1 MTSEPERTELKRGLE
16 GVLVAESSLSRIDGD
31 EGRLVYRG
39 YDIDDLAREASYE
52 EVLYLLWH
60 GELPTPALL
69 ESFREGMAMERD
81 LNPDVLDVIAGL
93 ARADESPM
101 AVMRTVTSMLSAYD
115 PDATD
120 ENVQSIPA
128 NVRKGR
134 RITAKL
140 PTALAAFDRLR
151 RGKEPVAPDPD
162 LGHAANF
169 LYMLNDQRPDEV
181 AAETFDMALVLHAD
195 HGINASTF
203 AAMVT
208 ASTLADLHSA
218 VTSAVGTLSGALHG
232 GANQN
237 VMRMLLEV
245 DDSDKEPLRWVQD
258 ALAEGRRVAGFG
270 HRVYSVKDPRARILG
285 ERSQALGEVS
295 GDEKWFRYSQ
305 AIEEFMTD
313 EKGIAPN
320 VDFYSASMYYQMGI
334 PIDIYTPIFVVSRV
348 GGWIA
353 HVMEQWEDNRL
364 IRPRAR
370 YVGPERREFVPVD
383 ER

>member
-1 MTSEPERTELKRGLE
+1 MTTEQGTELKRGLE
-16 GVLVAESSLSRIDGD
+16 GVLVAESSLSQIDGD
-31 EGRLVYRG
+31 AGRLVYRG
-39 YDIDDLAREASYE
+39 YDIDDLARDASYE

-60 GELPTPALL
+60 GELPTPTLL
-69 ESFREGMAMERD
+69 DAFREGMAAERD
-81 LNPDVLDVIAGL
+81 LDPEVLDVIECL

-115 PDATD
+115 LDAD
-120 ENVQSIPA
+120 GDDAQSIPT

-151 RGKEPVAPDPD
+151 RGAEPVAPSPD

-169 LYMLNDQRPDEV
+169 LYMLNGEEPDEV

-195 HGINASTF
+195 HGVNASTF
-203 AAMVT
+203 SARVT
-208 ASTLADLHSA
+208 ASTLADIHSA

-245 DDSDKEPLRWVQD
+245 AESDKEPLRWVRD

-270 HRVYSVKDPRARILG
+270 HRVYNVKDPRAQILG
-285 ERSQALGEVS
+285 ERSQALGEAA
-295 GDEKWFRYSQ
+295 GDEKWFSYSKTN
-305 AIEEFMTD
+305 EEFMAE

-334 PIDIYTPIFVVSRV
+334 PIDIYTPIFTISRV

-353 HVMEQWEDNRL
+353 HVLEQWEDNRL

-370 YVGPERREFVPVD
+370 YVGPDEREFVPVG

>member
-1 MTSEPERTELKRGLE
+1 MSSEQTGTELKRGLE
-16 GVLVAESSLSRIDGD
+16 GVLVAESSLSEIDGD
-31 EGRLVYRG
+31 EGRLIYRG
-39 YDIDDLAREASYE
+39 YPIDDLAREASYE

-69 ESFREGMAMERD
+69 DAFRDGMAAARD
-81 LNPDVLDVIAGL
+81 LDDEVLDTIECL
-93 ARADESPM
+93 ARAGESPM

-115 PDATD
+115 PDAD
-120 ENVQSIPA
+120 GEDAQSIPA

-151 RGKEPVAPDPD
+151 RGEEPVDPNPD

-169 LYMLNDQRPDEV
+169 LYMLNDEVPDDV

-195 HGINASTF
+195 HGVNASTF
-203 AAMVT
+203 SARVT

-245 DDSDKEPLRWVQD
+245 DESGKDPLKWVQD

-270 HRVYSVKDPRARILG
+270 HRVYNVKDPRARILG
-285 ERSQALGEVS
+285 ERSEALGVES
-295 GDEKWFRYSQ
+295 GDEKWFRYSE
-305 AIEEFMTD
+305 AIEQFMAE

-334 PIDIYTPIFVVSRV
+334 PIDLYTPIFVVSRV

-353 HVMEQWEDNRL
+353 HILEQWEDNRL

-370 YVGPERREFVPVD
+370 YVGPENREFVPVD

>member
-1 MTSEPERTELKRGLE
+1 
-16 GVLVAESSLSRIDGD
+16 V
-31 EGRLVYRG
+31 
-39 YDIDDLAREASYE
+39 
-52 EVLYLLWH
+52 
-60 GELPTPALL
+60 
-69 ESFREGMAMERD
+69 
-81 LNPDVLDVIAGL
+81 
-93 ARADESPM
+93 
-101 AVMRTVTSMLSAYD
+101 
-115 PDATD
+115 
-120 ENVQSIPA
+120 
-128 NVRKGR
+128 
-134 RITAKL
+134 
-140 PTALAAFDRLR
+140 
-151 RGKEPVAPDPD
+151 
-162 LGHAANF
+162 
-169 LYMLNDQRPDEV
+169 PDEV

-203 AAMVT
+203 SARVT

-245 DDSDKEPLRWVQD
+245 EESDKDPLQWVQD

-270 HRVYSVKDPRARILG
+270 HRVYNVKDPRARILG
-285 ERSQALGEVS
+285 ERSEAL
-295 GDEKWFRYSQ
+295 
-305 AIEEFMTD
+305 AD

-334 PIDIYTPIFVVSRV
+334 PIDLYTPIFVVSRV

-353 HVMEQWEDNRL
+353 HVLEQWEDNRL

-370 YVGPERREFVPVD
+370 YVGPEDREFVPVE